1 MQTFA
6 ILVRV
11 MRNIFSKLAQRYRYS
26 VILLRELVRTDFKL
40 RYQNSVLG
48 YFWSLLRPFSMFVI
62 LYVVFVK
69 ILGAGG
75 DIPYFGVYLLI
86 GIVIWNY
93 FTEVTNTSV
102 TAVVDKGDLLR
113 KVNFP
118 RYIIILSGSFS
129 ALINLFF
136 NFIVIAIFML
146 IIGSDVNRAV
156 VLLPLLIVELFVF
169 SIAVGFLL
177 SSLYVRYRDIGFIWE
192 VVMQAGFFAT
202 PIMYAFSLVSGKS
215 TLVAQILISNPI
227 AQLMQDMRYMLVTPK
242 TETVGYTFGTPLAY
256 AIPVGIVLVFSLGA
270 GYYFKR
276 RSAFF
281 AEEV

>member
-1 MQTFA
+1 MTNKIQRIKA
-6 ILVRV
+6 
-11 MRNIFSKLAQRYRYS
+11 RYRYS

-48 YFWSLLRPFSMFVI
+48 YFWSLLRPFSLFVI
-62 LYVVFVK
+62 LYIVFVK

-75 DIPYFGVYLLI
+75 DIPYFGVYLLV

-93 FTEVTNTSV
+93 FAEVTNNSV
-102 TAVVDKGDLLR
+102 TAVVGKGDLLR

-118 RYIIILSGSFS
+118 RYIIVVAGSFS

-136 NFIVIAIFML
+136 NFIVIAVFML
-146 IIGSDVNRAV
+146 IAGSDVSRTV
-156 VLLPLLIVELFVF
+156 VFLPLLVVELFVF
-169 SIAVGFLL
+169 SLAVGFLL

-192 VVMQAGFFAT
+192 VAMQGLFFAT
-202 PIMYAFSLVSGKS
+202 PIMYAFSLVSDKS
-215 TLVAQILISNPI
+215 PVVAKILISNPI

-242 TETVGYTFGTPLAY
+242 TETVGSTFGTPFAY
-256 AIPVGIVLVFSLGA
+256 LIPVGIVAVFTIAA
-270 GYYFKR
+270 GYYFKQ
-276 RSAFF
+276 RSAHF